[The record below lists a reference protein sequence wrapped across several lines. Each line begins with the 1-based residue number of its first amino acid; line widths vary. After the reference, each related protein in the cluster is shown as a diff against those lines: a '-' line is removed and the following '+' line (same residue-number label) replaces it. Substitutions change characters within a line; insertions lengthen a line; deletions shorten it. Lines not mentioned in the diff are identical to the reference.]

1 MWFQVMYYKV
11 TCKDNGCGLPHKDI
25 PNMLGRVLSGSKC
38 VACTFEK
45 KLFILTEASLILHN
59 GIT

>member
-1 MWFQVMYYKV
+1 MYYKV

-45 KLFILTEASLILHN
+45 KLFILNEASLILHN
-59 GIT
+59 GHT